1 MDPHI
6 IFAGYRVRHPMKNDI
21 LLRIQTDGEKCA
33 DPKTGVVKN
42 WTPIEA
48 FKKAI
53 YNLSDELASLHYLI
67 EI

>member
-1 MDPHI
+1 
-6 IFAGYRVRHPMKNDI
+6 MKNYI
-21 LLRIQTDGEKCA
+21 LLKIQTDGEKCA